1 VTNPLAAEQYLS
13 TIEIDARRMVE
24 VAAATDRH
32 ARVPTCP
39 EWAMADLIAH
49 TAKIHRWAAAMVA
62 SGQRVRASELPTP
75 PPGLE
80 PEFMADGIEPLLSAL
95 SNADPDGPCWN
106 FTGSSQTNAFW
117 PRRQA
122 HETTMHRIDAELAAG
137 TAITAQAPAMAADLM
152 DEKLRL
158 LSAYQLR
165 QRDGIDVGGSVRFAC
180 TDVDASWTVHTTDG
194 VFAVEQASER
204 GDVTLSGSAHALSLV
219 SWGRPLSLDIDVTG
233 NAAIAP
239 RLLRLLAQ

>member
-1 VTNPLAAEQYLS
+1 VSNPLAAAQYLS
-13 TIEIDARRMVE
+13 TIERDARRMVE

-32 ARVPTCP
+32 APVPTCP

-75 PPGLE
+75 EPGNE
-80 PEFMADGIEPLLSAL
+80 PQFMADGIEPLLAAL
-95 SNADPDGPCWN
+95 TNADPAGPCWN
-106 FTGSSQTNAFW
+106 FTDGAQVNAFW
-117 PRRQA
+117 QRRQA

-137 TAITAQAPAMAADLM
+137 TEVTPQAPAMAADLI

-158 LSAYQLR
+158 LSAFQLR
-165 QRDGIDVGGSVRFAC
+165 QRDGIDVGGSVRFEC
-180 TDVDASWTVHTTDG
+180 TDLDAAWTIHTTDG
-194 VFAVEQASER
+194 VFAVDEQRNR

-219 SWGRPLSLDIDVTG
+219 SWGRPLTPDIAVTG
-233 NAAIAP
+233 DPNIAP